1 MEIRPLREADDRTTF
16 HSGEPDLDRFIVKY
30 AGQNQF
36 RHHIGTTYVAVE
48 DDLILG
54 YVTVAS
60 GHVEA
65 DDLPV
70 DLLRKLPH
78 VGGVRMRWCG
88 RGRKARRREVLHA
101 VRLLPS
107 GSRRGTEGI
116 SPPARPDVPAARSHR
131 TRSSAALGELCDD
144 NSRVE
149 RHRHAGYPRLTPPA
163 DTRCTATDTEVRL
176 HQSSEIDRHR

>member
-1 MEIRPLREADDRTTF
+1 MEIRPLREADDRTIF

-54 YVTVAS
+54 YVTVAP

-70 DLLRKLPH
+70 DLLRKLPRYPLPVPRLARLAVH
-78 VGGVRMRWCG
+78 SRARG
-88 RGRKARRREVLHA
+88 RGFCKQLLRHVFRLAQTMSEEYGCVGVVVDAKPDAVKFYTRFGFSPLEVVEGQKESRPQPAPMFLPLALIERALERRAR
-101 VRLLPS
+101 
-107 GSRRGTEGI
+107 
-116 SPPARPDVPAARSHR
+116 
-131 TRSSAALGELCDD
+131 
-144 NSRVE
+144 
-149 RHRHAGYPRLTPPA
+149 
-163 DTRCTATDTEVRL
+163 
-176 HQSSEIDRHR
+176 